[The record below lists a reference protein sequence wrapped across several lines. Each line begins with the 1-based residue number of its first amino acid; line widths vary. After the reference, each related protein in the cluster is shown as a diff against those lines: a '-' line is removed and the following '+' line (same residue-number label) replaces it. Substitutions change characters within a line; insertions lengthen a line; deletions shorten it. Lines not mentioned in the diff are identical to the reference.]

1 MLRLSTPP
9 STVALYSR
17 ERRNEGH
24 RVVVQSESRGRENSL
39 GDERRV
45 RHRLES
51 DEQIEILHWTINC
64 GGWDILV
71 ATARRANGERERERE
86 HWHMASTSDITI
98 RAGRIKIS
106 YQILSKGKL
115 SDI

>member
-51 DEQIEILHWTINC
+51 DEKIEILHWTINC

-71 ATARRANGERERERE
+71 ATARRANDERERALA
-86 HWHMASTSDITI
+86 HDTSTSDITI
-98 RAGRIKIS
+98 RAGRLRIS
-106 YQILSKGKL
+106 YQV
-115 SDI
+115 

>member
-9 STVALYSR
+9 FTVALYSR

-71 ATARRANGERERERE
+71 ATARRANDERE
-86 HWHMASTSDITI
+86 STGTRHIYI
-98 RAGRIKIS
+98 GYH
-106 YQILSKGKL
+106 YQGGAAQNILSNL
-115 SDI
+115 V

>member
-51 DEQIEILHWTINC
+51 DEQIEILHWTIKA
-64 GGWDILV
+64 GIFLLLQ
-71 ATARRANGERERERE
+71 RGEQMTRERALA
-86 HWHMASTSDITI
+86 HDTSTSDITI
-98 RAGRIKIS
+98 RAGRLRIS
-106 YQILSKGKL
+106 YQILFKAKGKL